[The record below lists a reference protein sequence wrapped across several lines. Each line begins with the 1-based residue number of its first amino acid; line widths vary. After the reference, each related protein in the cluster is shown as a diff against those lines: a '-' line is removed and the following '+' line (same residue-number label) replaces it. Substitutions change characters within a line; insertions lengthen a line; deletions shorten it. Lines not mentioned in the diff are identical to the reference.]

1 MKTFFVDDDSYN
13 YNQAKAVC
21 RSFGANLA
29 TPKQMFESYNRGEEW
44 CKHGWSEG
52 QYALHPSQSDKSC
65 GKKGLNG
72 FYVRNVDE
80 KFGANCYGLAPNKK

>member
-1 MKTFFVDDDSYN
+1 MQKGLVHTSWRGPGDIDVFFLDLS
-13 YNQAKAVC
+13 
-21 RSFGANLA
+21 
-29 TPKQMFESYNRGEEW
+29 NRYA
-44 CKHGWSEG
+44 EG